1 MIKQAF
7 HLVICTLIFIFFGK
21 LSAQSVKGNWYGV
34 GVVDVPNG
42 GNNYL
47 AEMAL
52 NEKNKS
58 VNGTFNYYF
67 RDSLFTNKI
76 EGTYNDATRR
86 LSLNKQNIIFYKST
100 NTKIG
105 VDCPMYGELTLR
117 VSKVESVLKGVL
129 FSDTKHQFTCPSI
142 NVTFKK
148 SSDTASLKRD
158 PIIVQELD
166 TAMVTAPIIVDL
178 KQQIFEKRI
187 KIYTQ
192 EIAVE
197 NDFIKI
203 ELYDNGQI
211 DYDSVSIYLNNKLVL
226 PETML
231 THKAITIKIPLDKN
245 LPFNELS
252 MFADNVG
259 LIPPNTAALILYD
272 GTTRHEIMMSSDF
285 NKTAT
290 IKLVHKNKTDF

>member
-58 VNGTFNYYF
+58 VNGIFNYYF

-187 KIYTQ
+187 KTYTQ

-231 THKAITIKIPLDKN
+231 THNAITIKIPLDKN

-272 GTTRHEIMMSSDF
+272 GTTRHKIMMSSDF

>member
-7 HLVICTLIFIFFGK
+7 YLVFCTLIFGVVGK
-21 LSAQSVKGNWYGV
+21 LSAQSVKGNWYGI

-47 AEMAL
+47 AEMIL

-58 VNGTFNYYF
+58 VSGTFNYYF
-67 RDSLFTNKI
+67 RDSLFSNKI
-76 EGTYNDATRR
+76 EGTYNDVTRK
-86 LSLNKQNIIFYKST
+86 LLLNKQNIIFYKST

-105 VDCPMYGELTLR
+105 VDCPMYGELILR

-129 FSDTKHQFTCPSI
+129 FSDAEHQFTCPSI
-142 NVTFKK
+142 NVTLKK
-148 SSDTASLKRD
+148 SFDTASLKPE
-158 PIIVQELD
+158 PIIVQNID
-166 TAMVTAPIIVDL
+166 TARVLTPITTDL

-187 KIYTQ
+187 KTYTQ
-192 EIAVE
+192 EIAIE

-231 THKAITIKIPLDKN
+231 THNAISIKIPLNKN

-272 GTTRHEIMMSSDF
+272 GTIRHEVMMSSDF

-290 IKLVHKNKTDF
+290 IKLVRKQKD